1 MANFLKNLFA
11 KDPTSVSGVDIGP
24 SSIKIVQL
32 KKKKG
37 RAVLERYGALSLGPY
52 AGVEIG
58 RATALPADKIASAV
72 LDLMREAKI
81 SAKDCGFS
89 IPMSSSLVTIIEIPE
104 VEEKQLA
111 SIIPIEA
118 RKYVPVPISEVL
130 LDWWVIPR
138 EGSMPTDEYS
148 ETRPGALYRGSAPK
162 QKTIEVLLVVIHN
175 EAIAK
180 AQDVIKMSGLRAS
193 FYEIEIFSTI
203 RSALDREGSPVML
216 FDFGAGS
223 TKLYIVDRGVLRVSH
238 VINRGSQ
245 DLTIA
250 LSKALNISPE
260 NAESMERTKGLTA
273 GTQGRDTV
281 TAVSS
286 TLNYIFAET
295 NRVILTYEKKHLKNL
310 GKILLTG
317 GGAGLKGLL
326 EVAQTS
332 FQTEVVLANPFG
344 KVESPAFLEGVLKQ
358 VGPEFAVSV
367 GLALRKLQEIR

>member
-1 MANFLKNLFA
+1 MANFLKNLFSS
-11 KDPTSVSGVDIGP
+11 DLTSVSGIDIGP

-148 ETRPGALYRGSAPK
+148 ET
-162 QKTIEVLLVVIHN
+162 
-175 EAIAK
+175 IAK

-260 NAESMERTKGLTA
+260 NAESMKRTKGLTA
-273 GTQGRDTV
+273 VTEGRDTV

-344 KVESPAFLEGVLKQ
+344 KVESPAFLEGFLKQ